1 MTPLVEAAPAKLNLA
16 LHVRGRAA
24 DGYHEIETIFAFT
37 EDGDML
43 RGIASDGIGLAIEG
57 PFGAALAGEP
67 DNLVLR
73 AARLLA
79 ERAGIAAGAAMT
91 LTKNLPVASGLGGGS
106 ADAAAAL
113 RLLNRLWNLNWPVQ
127 ELAKLGESLGADV
140 PACVWSH
147 ILYGMG
153 RGDQFGALI
162 DGVLHHMPVLLVNP
176 GAAVSTAAVFHGWDG
191 IDRGPLEPEL
201 SLPALRAARND
212 LEQSAIRAAPEIVM
226 VLERLRAQPGTE
238 LVRMSGSGATCF
250 ALFES
255 DAKRDAA
262 GQAITRER
270 PDWWQ
275 MATRLN

>member
-16 LHVRGRAA
+16 LHVRARAA

-37 EDGDML
+37 EGGDML
-43 RGIASDGIGLAIEG
+43 RGIASDRISLAIEG
-57 PFGAALAGEP
+57 PFGAVLAGESN
-67 DNLVLR
+67 NLVLR

-79 ERAGIAAGAAMT
+79 ERAGIAAGAALT

-113 RLLNRLWNLNWPVQ
+113 RLLNRLWNLNWPKQ
-127 ELAKLGESLGADV
+127 ELANLGESLGADV

-147 ILYGMG
+147 MLFGMG
-153 RGDQFGALI
+153 RGDQFGALT
-162 DGVLHHMPVLLVNP
+162 DGHLHQKPVLLVNP
-176 GAAVSTAAVFHGWDG
+176 GAAVSTAAVFQGWDG

-212 LEQSAIRAAPEIVM
+212 LEPSAIRAAPEIVM
-226 VLERLRAQPGTE
+226 VLERLRAQQGAE

-262 GQAITRER
+262 AQAIAADH
-270 PDWWQ
+270 PHWWQ
-275 MATRLN
+275 LATRLR

>member
-37 EDGDML
+37 EGGDML
-43 RGIASDGIGLAIEG
+43 RGIAADGIGLEIEG
-57 PFGAALAGEP
+57 PFGAALAGESN
-67 DNLVLR
+67 NLVLR

-79 ERAGIAAGAAMT
+79 ERAGIAAGAALT
-91 LTKNLPVASGLGGGS
+91 LAKNLPVASGLGGGS
-106 ADAAAAL
+106 ADAAATL
-113 RLLNRLWNLNWPVQ
+113 RLLNRLWNLNWPKQ

-147 ILYGMG
+147 TLFGMG
-153 RGDQFGALI
+153 RGDQFGTLM
-162 DGVLHHMPVLLVNP
+162 DGHLHQKPVLLVNP
-176 GAAVSTAAVFHGWDG
+176 GVAVSTAAVFQGWDG
-191 IDRGPLEPEL
+191 VDRGPLQPEL

-212 LEQSAIRAAPEIVM
+212 LEASAIRAAPEIAM
-226 VLERLRAQPGTE
+226 VLERLRVQPGAE

-255 DAKRDAA
+255 DAKRDTAA
-262 GQAITRER
+262 QAIAGER
-270 PDWWQ
+270 PDWWL
-275 MATRLN
+275 MATRLK